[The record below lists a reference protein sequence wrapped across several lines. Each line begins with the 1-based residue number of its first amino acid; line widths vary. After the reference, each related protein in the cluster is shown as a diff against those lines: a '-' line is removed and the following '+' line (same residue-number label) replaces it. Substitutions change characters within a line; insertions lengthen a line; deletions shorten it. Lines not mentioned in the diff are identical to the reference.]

1 MTANPAASP
10 LASVIITSRNR
21 CAVLERALRSVYA
34 QDYPNREILVVDD
47 ASEDGTSDFVRL
59 HHPDIRLIRHD
70 HNLGLIVS
78 RNLLM
83 REAKGAYL
91 VSIDDDANFLNND
104 AISNLV
110 ARMEAEPELGIINF
124 RVVEPESHAPFFPEA
139 EYYSSAFW
147 GLGHCLRKSILEET
161 GYYRELGKWGCEER
175 DLALRVLDKG
185 YRALQFPGAT
195 VLHPRS
201 PTADAPPGTP
211 GRRDW
216 DQFWLVTTR
225 ARLLQAWLNEPFP
238 WWVFSTANVLVKYTA
253 GAARQGCAGAVLRG
267 FWQATRDFP
276 QFRATRRPVSR
287 KTMRLYLALGRCRV
301 SDASTIR
308 TLYESPPGFVATLF
322 GHAP

>member
-1 MTANPAASP
+1 M
-10 LASVIITSRNR
+10 
-21 CAVLERALRSVYA
+21 LEKALQSVYA
-34 QDYPNREILVVDD
+34 QDYAHREILVVDD
-47 ASEDGTSDFVRL
+47 ASGDGTSDYIRSS
-59 HHPDIRLIRHD
+59 HPDIRLFRNEENKGYIFA
-70 HNLGLIVS
+70 
-78 RNLLM
+78 RNLMM
-83 REAKGAYL
+83 REARGKYL
-91 VSIDDDANFLNND
+91 VNIDDDAYFLNSD

-139 EYYSSAFW
+139 EYYRSSFW
-147 GLGHCLRKSILEET
+147 GLGYGIRKVVVEDT
-161 GYYRELGKWGCEER
+161 GCYRETRTWIGEES
-175 DLALRVLDKG
+175 DLALRALDRG
-185 YRALQFPGAT
+185 YRLIQFPRAT
-195 VLHPRS
+195 VVHPRFV
-201 PTADAPPGTP
+201 PGRVPPGSP
-211 GRRDW
+211 GYRDPA
-216 DQFWLVTTR
+216 QKWLLSTKT
-225 ARLLQAWLNEPFP
+225 RLLHAWLNEPFP
-238 WWVFSTANVLVKYTA
+238 WWVFSTANVLVKYSA